1 MQFAGKDS
9 SPTVGLVV
17 PRGGNRAETNPCRT
31 LMTHRGY
38 GFLAFARTPTFPGV
52 KSHTHFREGFSV
64 DIMSRF
70 ANVSALIL
78 I

>member
-1 MQFAGKDS
+1 
-9 SPTVGLVV
+9 
-17 PRGGNRAETNPCRT
+17 
-31 LMTHRGY
+31 MTQRGY
-38 GFLAFARTPTFPGV
+38 GFLAFARTHTFPGV